1 MKLRYLT
8 QAYSFSILSLVLI
21 LSGATYAQ
29 PSADIVV
36 VANISGDLTTLSKNE
51 IRQVFMGGTLS
62 RKYHAVG
69 LATGSKTRIMF
80 NNKVIGLTENR
91 IQSYWAQLV
100 FTGRSEPP
108 KEFDSIEGLINHLSS
123 TKNAIGYLPADI
135 PVPDNL
141 VILYQK

>member
-1 MKLRYLT
+1 
-8 QAYSFSILSLVLI
+8 
-21 LSGATYAQ
+21 
-29 PSADIVV
+29 VV
-36 VANISGDLTTLSKNE
+36 TNISGDLTTLSKNE

-62 RKYHAVG
+62 RKYHAAG
-69 LATGSKTRIMF
+69 LSTGSKTRIMF

-91 IQSYWAQLV
+91 IQSYWAQLL

-108 KEFDSIEGLINHLSS
+108 KEFDSIEKLINHLSN